1 MDLRVR
7 IAPYIH
13 NCKKVHVLKNACTC
27 VCMYDVIRIERRTG
41 LVVSLIHIP
50 SGERV
55 AAVAV
60 LRAGLETARVHVAAL
75 VGVAAHTVL
84 DVYIYVEC
92 M

>member
-1 MDLRVR
+1 M
-7 IAPYIH
+7 H
-13 NCKKVHVLKNACTC
+13 ACMY
-27 VCMYDVIRIERRTG
+27 VCMYDVIRTERRTG

-55 AAVAV
+55 AAVPV

-84 DVYIYVEC
+84 DVYMYLCMYVEC